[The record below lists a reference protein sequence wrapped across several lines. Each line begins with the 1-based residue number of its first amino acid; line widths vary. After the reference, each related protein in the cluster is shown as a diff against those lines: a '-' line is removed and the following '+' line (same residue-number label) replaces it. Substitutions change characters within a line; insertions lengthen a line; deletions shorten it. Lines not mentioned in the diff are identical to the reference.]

1 MVSNDYPNIIQLAFL
16 AFGHARLM
24 QLAGCERG
32 FPVQNQTLT
41 LVEFVFT
48 LSQKTQVMKIIINW
62 EGYVNFDFSN
72 ALQIFKTITD
82 RKILSK

>member
-1 MVSNDYPNIIQLAFL
+1 
-16 AFGHARLM
+16 M

-32 FPVQNQTLT
+32 FSVQNQTLSP
-41 LVEFVFT
+41 LEIVLT
-48 LSQKTQVMKIIINW
+48 LSHKNQVMKIIING
-62 EGYVNFDFSN
+62 EDYVNFDFSN